1 MNPHY
6 YGIVEMV
13 FTGAVVLGLAVWQ
26 LWSVGREQAKD
37 RAERAERSSTERAG
51 HPVGQHRL
59 DDR

>member
-13 FTGAVVLGLAVWQ
+13 FTGVVVLGLAVWQ
-26 LWSVGREQAKD
+26 LWSIGREQARD
-37 RAERAERSSTERAG
+37 RIDRTKRASAERAG
-51 HPVGQHRL
+51 HPIGQHRL